1 MKASSKSFF
10 PFLWPSSAIVDAG
23 FLFAV
28 GGRRTKALGGGE
40 RDGCT
45 TAKAELTTDSESLKV
60 FGRRSVASSLYIGHT
75 EALYIGT
82 GGVLTSYLYI
92 GEGGRGISKN
102 IFSCPPEIRQYEVY
116 VGRLLWY
123 NYNGEVEPRRRR
135 APGKNKKAAY
145 DL

>member
-1 MKASSKSFF
+1 M
-10 PFLWPSSAIVDAG
+10 DAG
-23 FLFAV
+23 FSFCRT
-28 GGRRTKALGGGE
+28 GGRTKALGEGE
-40 RDGCT
+40 RDDCT
-45 TAKAELTTDSESLKV
+45 PELYIGEGRTNNSHYGLKA
-60 FGRRSVASSLYIGHT
+60 FGRRSVASSLYIGRT

-92 GEGGRGISKN
+92 GEGGRRISKN
-102 IFSCPPEIRQYEVY
+102 IFSCPPEIRRYWLY
-116 VGRLLWY
+116 VVGPLWY